1 MLCIFNENCFIHKRC
16 YTWQKIVS
24 LRDFVFQIQLRKIP
38 LDRLL
43 RLKEVDAPWI
53 SRQPGQ
59 LAQEGGKV
67 VSPMH
72 WPPLAPRT

>member
-1 MLCIFNENCFIHKRC
+1 MPKNCFLKRFC
-16 YTWQKIVS
+16 SANSIKKDISEQA
-24 LRDFVFQIQLRKIP
+24 F
-38 LDRLL
+38 
-43 RLKEVDAPWI
+43 KEVDAPWI

-67 VSPMH
+67 VSLMH